1 LIGGFA
7 SAVNISPMSSA
18 PPAKAAT
25 AAGSAHLTGLP
36 LYFLLIGLTLTQ
48 AAGTMITV
56 TLPSIGPEVA
66 KAFGVPA
73 VMIGYQVA
81 LVYAGV
87 VFSMVLGANM
97 TPRLGACRAMQLGL
111 SLEFVGMLLAST
123 KSIAL
128 MVPASF
134 IIGAGYAFLT
144 PASSHL
150 LMRFTPPERRNL
162 VFSIKQTG
170 VPLGAMFAA
179 ATAPSIT
186 LWAGW
191 QATLWAYAGLVL
203 LVVVLVQ
210 SKRKLWDD
218 DRDSSVPIATSPW
231 SVLNL
236 LWSNRL
242 LRTLAITA
250 TMLGMAQSVMQN
262 YTVTMFVEQFDT
274 PLVQAGLVLSAAQVG
289 GIAGRVFWGWTA
301 DRLRDCVLALELL
314 AATLVLVGVACFF
327 LGAAWPVVV
336 TVMLFFVFGATAS
349 GWHGAFLS
357 EVARISPR
365 DKVGPVTSVAL
376 VLNNFG
382 SILTPL
388 IFAAIYSGLHNYAW
402 TFALIALPAGWAML
416 LMRNT
421 RRQSHARRA
430 DGR

>member
-1 LIGGFA
+1 MSTAPA
-7 SAVNISPMSSA
+7 SEAGA
-18 PPAKAAT
+18 PPNS
-25 AAGSAHLTGLP
+25 GHLTGLP
-36 LYFLLIGLTLTQ
+36 LYLLLIGLTLTQ
-48 AAGTMITV
+48 AAGTMTTV
-56 TLPSIGPEVA
+56 TLPTVGPEVA
-66 KAFGVPA
+66 RAFGVPA

-87 VFSMVLGANM
+87 VFGMVLGANM

-111 SLEFVGMLLAST
+111 SLDFLGMLLLSV
-123 KSIAL
+123 KSLAL
-128 MVPASF
+128 LVPASF

-162 VFSIKQTG
+162 VFSVKQTG

-191 QATLWAYAGLVL
+191 QVTLWAYAGLVL
-203 LVVVLVQ
+203 IVVIVLQ
-210 SKRKLWDD
+210 GRRTHWDD
-218 DRDSSVPIATSPW
+218 DRDSSVPLATSPW
-231 SVLNL
+231 AVLNV
-236 LWSNRL
+236 LWSDRL

-250 TMLGMAQSVMQN
+250 TMLGIAQSVMQN
-262 YTVTMFVEQFDT
+262 YTVTMFVEQFNV
-274 PLVQAGLVLSAAQVG
+274 PLVQAGFILGAAQVG
-289 GIAGRVFWGWTA
+289 GIAGRVFWGWIA

-314 AATLVLVGVACFF
+314 AAVVALVGVACFF
-327 LGAAWPVVV
+327 LGAGWPMIV
-336 TVMLFFVFGATAS
+336 TAMLFFVFGASAS

-402 TFALIALPAGWAML
+402 TFALIAIPAGWAMM

-421 RRQSHARRA
+421 RRRVRDRRV
-430 DGR
+430 

>member
-1 LIGGFA
+1 
-7 SAVNISPMSSA
+7 MSQ
-18 PPAKAAT
+18 AT
-25 AAGSAHLTGLP
+25 ASQASNHLTGLP
-36 LYFLLIGLTLTQ
+36 LYLLLAGLTATQ
-48 AAGTMITV
+48 ASGTMITV

-81 LVYAGV
+81 LLYAGV
-87 VFSMVLGANM
+87 VSGMVLGANM

-111 SLEFVGMLLAST
+111 AIEFVGTLLASV
-123 KSIAL
+123 KSLAL
-128 MVPASF
+128 IGPASF
-134 IIGAGYAFLT
+134 LMGAGYAFLT

-150 LMRFTPPERRNL
+150 LMRFTPPEQRNL

-186 LWAGW
+186 LWASW

-203 LVVVLVQ
+203 IVVIVLQ
-210 SKRKLWDD
+210 GRRRQWDD
-218 DRDSSVPIATSPW
+218 DRDATVPLATSPL
-231 SVLNL
+231 SVLSV
-236 LWSNRL
+236 LWNDRL

-262 YTVTMFVEQFDT
+262 YTVTMFVEQFHV
-274 PLVQAGLVLSAAQVG
+274 PLVQAGFILGAAQIG
-289 GIAGRVFWGWTA
+289 GIAGRVFWGWIA

-314 AATLVLVGVACFF
+314 AAVVALVGVACFF
-327 LGAAWPVVV
+327 LGAGWPVIV
-336 TVMLFFVFGATAS
+336 TAMLFFVFGGSAS

-402 TFALIALPAGWAML
+402 TFALITIPAGWAML

-421 RRQSHARRA
+421 RKQVRDSRV
-430 DGR
+430 